1 MPYAEFFS
9 QAFIISLAA
18 SVAKIATI
26 IIVTIIALRFSGA
39 VIDKVLVSSTD
50 AQKFYIDEKRAKT
63 LTVLI
68 KSILRYSI
76 YFIAGLMI
84 LQVFRID
91 TTSILAGAGI
101 IGLAVGVGAQGLVKD
116 VITGFFIIF
125 EDQFAVGDYIMT
137 VDSSG
142 IVEEL
147 GFRVVK
153 LRDLNGV
160 LHIIPNGSIGRVT
173 NYTRGTMQAAVN
185 IPVAHDADI
194 TKAWKAVEAAAR
206 EIQSEHIEIIEGP
219 KIVGVVE
226 INQYSIVIRVIAK
239 VVPLEQVKIETALRQ
254 RIKQNFDAQ
263 GIAFISKTLG

>member
-1 MPYAEFFS
+1 MPSVGFLSQEFV
-9 QAFIISLAA
+9 INLAA
-18 SVAKIATI
+18 SAARIVAI
-26 IIVTIIALRFSGA
+26 IIFTIIALRFIGA
-39 VIDKVLVSSTD
+39 VVDKIFESS
-50 AQKFYIDEKRAKT
+50 AESKKFYIDEKRAKT
-63 LTVLI
+63 LIALI
-68 KSILRYSI
+68 KSILRYAV

-101 IGLAVGVGAQGLVKD
+101 IGLAVGVGAQSLVKD

-137 VDSSG
+137 SDSSG
-142 IVEEL
+142 VVEEL
-147 GFRVVK
+147 GFRIVK

-160 LHIIPNGSIGRVT
+160 LHIIPNGSIGKVT

-194 TKAWKAVEAAAR
+194 IKAWKAVEAAAR
-206 EIQSEHIEIIEGP
+206 EIQSEYIEIIEGP

-226 INQYSIVIRVIAK
+226 FNQYSIVIRVIAK
-239 VVPLEQVKIETALRQ
+239 VIPLEQVKIETALRQ
-254 RIKQNFDAQ
+254 RVKQNFDAQ
-263 GIAFISKTLG
+263 GIAFISKMLG